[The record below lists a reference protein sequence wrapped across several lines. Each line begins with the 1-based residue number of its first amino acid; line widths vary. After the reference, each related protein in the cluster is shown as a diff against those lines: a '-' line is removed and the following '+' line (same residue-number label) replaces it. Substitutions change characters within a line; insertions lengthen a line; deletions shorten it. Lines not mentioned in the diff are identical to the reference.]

1 MDTHKKT
8 PKWPND
14 APRAPLDRDRIARTA
29 LDIIDTQGIEQLTMR
44 RLGAELGVEAMALY
58 HYFQN
63 KDSLLDGILDVL
75 LEQMVKSLPVGGTP
89 LEQLRH
95 NFLAMRQ
102 IAINHPQAFVSVLS
116 RRFRN
121 QRALNFFEGV
131 LRHFHAAGLN
141 AEQSARYYRVL
152 SNFTLGGGLVEVGS
166 DRLASPA
173 LSALHVD
180 PDKYPMASAVMPH
193 LHSAGADATFRF
205 GLDLILAALEKELAS
220 APCPCP
226 PADLQPELQPELQ
239 PTVSTTACSRPSSS
253 SVIVLP

>member
-8 PKWPND
+8 PPNE

-29 LDIIDTQGIEQLTMR
+29 LAIIDTLGIEQLTMR

-75 LEQMVKSLPVGGTP
+75 LEQMVKSLPLGGTP
-89 LEQLRH
+89 LEQVRQ

-102 IAINHPQAFVSVLS
+102 IAITHPQAFVSVLS

-131 LRHFHAAGLN
+131 LQQFHAAGLN

-152 SNFTLGGGLVEVGS
+152 SNFTLGGGIVEVGS
-166 DRLASPA
+166 DTLAPPA
-173 LSALHVD
+173 SSALRID
-180 PDKYPMASAVMPH
+180 PDKYPMASAVVPH
-193 LHSAGADATFRF
+193 LHSSRADATFRF
-205 GLDLILAALEKELAS
+205 GLDLILAALVHELGGAG
-220 APCPCP
+220 
-226 PADLQPELQPELQ
+226 
-239 PTVSTTACSRPSSS
+239 
-253 SVIVLP
+253 